1 MTLSTATE
9 TIDVLVVGAG
19 PSGTALAIDLARRGL
34 KIRIIDKQPAAFT
47 GSRAKGLQPRSLEM
61 LEDFGVLERVVAA
74 GGDYPLLGIH
84 LGPFTLPWRMIKRS
98 KPTEDRP
105 YPNTWMVPQ
114 FRTDSILH
122 ARLAELGPRIDFGT
136 ELASLQQDD
145 GTVTAT
151 VRAGGA
157 EQSIT
162 ARYLVGAD
170 GGASRVRSAMGIG
183 FTGETDDSDR
193 WIIVDAE
200 TTGLSRSRWHIW
212 PGKGGKMTAACPLP
226 DTELFQW
233 MIRIDVND
241 PAKLDPDDLQARVRS
256 RTGNANIR
264 LGKNHWSTVFRP
276 NIRLAQAYRKG
287 RVFLTGDAA
296 HVHTPAGGQGLNT
309 GIQDSYNLG
318 WKLGQALAG
327 AGEALLDTY
336 QAERQPIADEML
348 ARSTKRYKAIGKP
361 SSDAI
366 RRTADE
372 RQLELSYRDGPL
384 APASSHQ
391 TTTLYV
397 GDRAPDAKLVGA
409 DGTEV
414 RLFEL
419 FRGPHF
425 TAIAYGPRAA
435 EALGQ
440 SAWPSRGASLK
451 RVSVSAAKHLDV
463 SLSDKQRSFRRI
475 YGLQGDTLMLI
486 RPDGY
491 IGQIATE
498 DWGNRFAQAVR
509 TFTGALSGEN
519 NRGASLASAGALLVA
534 L

>member
-1 MTLSTATE
+1 MGELAVSTAAE

-19 PSGTALAIDLARRGL
+19 PSGSALAIDLARRGL
-34 KIRIIDKQPAAFT
+34 KIRIIDKQPAAFA

-61 LEDFGVLERVVAA
+61 LEDFGILKDIIAA

-84 LGPFTLPWRMIKRS
+84 VGPFTLPWRMIKRS

-114 FRTDSILH
+114 FRTDPILH
-122 ARLAELGPRIDFGT
+122 ARLTELGSKIEFGT
-136 ELASLQQDD
+136 ELTSVQQDD
-145 GTVTAT
+145 QKVIAT
-151 VRAGGA
+151 VRVGGT
-157 EQSIT
+157 EQTIV

-193 WIIVDAE
+193 WIIIDTE
-200 TTGLSRSRWHIW
+200 TTGLSRNRWHVW
-212 PGKGGKMTAACPLP
+212 PGTGGRVTTACPLP
-226 DTELFQW
+226 NTNLFQW
-233 MIRIDVND
+233 MIRIDVDD
-241 PAKLDPDDLQARVRS
+241 PAKLDPDDLQTRVRT

-264 LGKNHWSTVFRP
+264 LGKIHWSTVFRP

-287 RVFLTGDAA
+287 RVFLAGDAA

-327 AGEALLDTY
+327 AGDALLDTY

-361 SSDAI
+361 NTDAI

-384 APASSHQ
+384 AAASSHQ
-391 TTTLYV
+391 TATLRV
-397 GDRAPDAKLVGA
+397 GDRAPDAKLATA
-409 DGTEV
+409 DRAKM

-419 FRGPHF
+419 YRGPHF
-425 TAIAYGPRAA
+425 TAIAFGTKAA
-435 EALGQ
+435 EALARG
-440 SAWPSRGASLK
+440 SWPSHGASLK
-451 RVSVSAAKHLDV
+451 RVAVNAGKRLDV
-463 SLSDKQRSFRRI
+463 SLTDKQQSFRRI
-475 YGLQGDTLMLI
+475 YGLQGDTLLLI

-491 IGQIATE
+491 VGLIATE
-498 DWGNRFAQAVR
+498 DWSELLEQATR
-509 TFTGALSGEN
+509 TMTGALHEQA
-519 NRGASLASAGALLVA
+519 RGK
-534 L
+534 

>member
-1 MTLSTATE
+1 ME

-19 PSGTALAIDLARRGL
+19 PSGTALAIDLARRDL
-34 KIRIIDKQPAAFT
+34 KVRIIDKRQAAFA

-61 LEDFGVLERVVAA
+61 LDDFGLLERVFAA
-74 GGDYPLLGIH
+74 GGNYPLLGIH
-84 LGPFTLPWRMIKRS
+84 LGPLTLPWRMIKRS
-98 KPTEDRP
+98 RSTEDRP
-105 YPNTWMVPQ
+105 YPNTWMIPQ
-114 FRTDSILH
+114 FRIDPILH
-122 ARLAELGPRIDFGT
+122 ARLVELGRNVEFGA
-136 ELASLQQDD
+136 ELASVQQDD
-145 GTVTAT
+145 QKVIAT
-151 VRAGGA
+151 VRVA
-157 EQSIT
+157 ETEQAIA

-170 GGASRVRSAMGIG
+170 GGGSRVRSAMGIG

-348 ARSTKRYKAIGKP
+348 ARSTKRYKAIGKA
-361 SSDAI
+361 SADAI
-366 RRTADE
+366 QRTADE
-372 RQLELSYRDGPL
+372 RQLELSYCDGPL
-384 APASSHQ
+384 APAPSDR
-391 TTTLYV
+391 TITLRV
-397 GDRAPDAKLVGA
+397 GDRAPDTVLTAP
-409 DGTEV
+409 DGVKT

-425 TAIAYGPRAA
+425 TAIAYGTKAT
-435 EALGQ
+435 EALALGT
-440 SAWPSRGASLK
+440 WPSGGASLK
-451 RVSVSAAKHLDV
+451 RVTVNADKRLDV
-463 SLSDKQRSFRRI
+463 SLTDKRKSFRCI
-475 YGLQGDTLMLI
+475 YGLQRDTLLLI

-491 IGQIATE
+491 IGQIATK
-498 DWGNRFAQAVR
+498 DWRERLEQAAR
-509 TFTGALSGEN
+509 TL
-519 NRGASLASAGALLVA
+519 AGAR
-534 L
+534 

>member
-1 MTLSTATE
+1 MGNVAVSAATE

-34 KIRIIDKQPAAFT
+34 KIRIIDRQPAAFA

-61 LEDFGVLERVVAA
+61 LEDFGVLARVITA

-84 LGPFTLPWRMIKRS
+84 LGPFTLPWRMIKRG

-105 YPNTWMVPQ
+105 HPNTWMVPQ
-114 FRTDSILH
+114 FRTDAILH
-122 ARLAELGPRIDFGT
+122 ARLTELGPRIEFGT
-136 ELASLQQDD
+136 ELASVQQD
-145 GTVTAT
+145 GETVTAT
-151 VRAGGA
+151 VRAGGS
-157 EQSIT
+157 EQTIV

-193 WIIVDAE
+193 WIIIDSE
-200 TTGLSRSRWHIW
+200 TTSLSRNRWHVW
-212 PGKGGKMTAACPLP
+212 PGKGGKVTTACPLP
-226 DTELFQW
+226 DTNLFQW
-233 MIRIDVND
+233 MIRIDVDD
-241 PAKLDPDDLQARVRS
+241 PAKLDPEDLLARVRT

-264 LGKNHWSTVFRP
+264 LGTIHWSTVFRP

-287 RVFLTGDAA
+287 RVFLAGDAA

-327 AGEALLDTY
+327 AGDALLDTY

-361 SSDAI
+361 STDAI

-384 APASSHQ
+384 APASSDR
-391 TTTLYV
+391 TTTLRV
-397 GDRAPDAKLVGA
+397 GDRAPDAKLVTTEGA
-409 DGTEV
+409 KT

-419 FRGPHF
+419 YRGPHF
-425 TAIAYGPRAA
+425 TAIAYGRKAA
-435 EALGQ
+435 DALGL
-440 SAWPSRGASLK
+440 AVWPSRGASLK
-451 RVSVSAAKHLDV
+451 RVAVNAGHRLDV
-463 SLSDKQRSFRRI
+463 SLTDTQQSFRRI
-475 YGLQGDTLMLI
+475 YGVQGDTLLLI

-491 IGQIATE
+491 IGQIATR
-498 DWGNRFAQAVR
+498 DWGKQFEQAAR
-509 TFTGALSGEN
+509 TMTGALFEQAIN
-519 NRGASLASAGALLVA
+519 T
-534 L
+534 